1 MWFRLL
7 SYFQINCTLEPVS
20 FFTSLVAGNLSD
32 ALENNSQLR
41 MTTRTNRYHLNLGIL
56 RRRCFLLTVAWSF
69 SAKAHVKKGQLL
81 GLCWRERCFSFVISA
96 IASNG
101 TFSNT
106 LHVRFN
112 ERLEMPLSKNLMKHL
127 ALSERSTC

>member
-1 MWFRLL
+1 M
-7 SYFQINCTLEPVS
+7 
-20 FFTSLVAGNLSD
+20 
-32 ALENNSQLR
+32 
-41 MTTRTNRYHLNLGIL
+41 
-56 RRRCFLLTVAWSF
+56 LLTVAWSF
-69 SAKAHVKKGQLL
+69 SAKAHVKKAYCWALL
-81 GLCWRERCFSFVISA
+81 EREIFSFVISA

-106 LHVRFN
+106 LHVCFD